1 MRYVIEKENSEITL
15 REFLRKRLL
24 LSSRLIKELK
34 KYDKSILVNGE
45 HADVTR
51 ILHENDIV
59 ELDFSEKEDSS
70 IVQTPIDIDVIYE
83 DENYTVINKPYGM
96 PTHQSLNHYTDT
108 LANALAYRY
117 KGRNYVFRAIN
128 RLDKDTS
135 GIVVTANNRYYA
147 DILAEKLQ
155 KNEFEKVY
163 IAVVKGNVKE
173 KGIVNMP
180 IKREKDSI
188 IKRIVSD
195 DGEAAITEY
204 EPVFSSD
211 IASVLLVKPKT
222 GRTHQIRV
230 HLAHIGHPIIGDS
243 LYGEKSDMIS
253 RHALHAYKLKIEG
266 IGEFCAKIPDDIQS
280 LIRRFFNDEI
290 SF

>member
-1 MRYVIEKENSEITL
+1 MKYVIEKENSEITL

-70 IVQTPIDIDVIYE
+70 IVQAPIDIDVIYE

-117 KGRNYVFRAIN
+117 KDRNYVFRAIN

-180 IKREKDSI
+180 IKREKDS
-188 IKRIVSD
+188 S
-195 DGEAAITEY
+195 
-204 EPVFSSD
+204 VF
-211 IASVLLVKPKT
+211 LNHWNHFWKT
-222 GRTHQIRV
+222 Q
-230 HLAHIGHPIIGDS
+230 
-243 LYGEKSDMIS
+243 E
-253 RHALHAYKLKIEG
+253 
-266 IGEFCAKIPDDIQS
+266 
-280 LIRRFFNDEI
+280 
-290 SF
+290 